1 MYVHTSNSCTHIQ
14 HNNWIIRD
22 VWQTPKWK
30 KYSKYSFI
38 RYANTFFRNFVQI
51 KRKNKTKIKAKKV
64 FHFYFKCKYFKSG
77 KFKKLSWRT
86 NLKCVKL

>member
-30 KYSKYSFI
+30 KYSKHSFI
-38 RYANTFFRNFVQI
+38 RYANIFFRNFVQI
-51 KRKNKTKIKAKKV
+51 KRKNKTKIKAKK
-64 FHFYFKCKYFKSG
+64 
-77 KFKKLSWRT
+77 KFSIFILNANISKAE
-86 NLKCVKL
+86 NLRNCLEEQT